1 MKRIVFIVII
11 VLFALRAIAQIPY
24 FAGTVGD
31 GKLYGYT
38 SLKGRPGLNQQETYT
53 TFQYGLSSHV
63 DAGIDLYTG
72 PDCAYWG
79 ALIRGGLPLCQW
91 FNVGGEVIASLDLND
106 RMHFSYLTSGLYL
119 NGAIT
124 PDNRLFWC
132 SNTWWVRYRGGHDTY
147 SNYEYLGYHI
157 PLPQGRSLTPMV
169 GAVHSWQ
176 FDDDLQPAAGLYFSF
191 GAYNLYLWSHDL
203 LATHP
208 RFVLGLD
215 FVL

>member
-1 MKRIVFIVII
+1 MKRIFLIVII

-132 SNTWWVRYRGGHDTY
+132 SNTWWVRYRGGHD
-147 SNYEYLGYHI
+147 
-157 PLPQGRSLTPMV
+157 
-169 GAVHSWQ
+169 
-176 FDDDLQPAAGLYFSF
+176 
-191 GAYNLYLWSHDL
+191 L

>member
-72 PDCAYWG
+72 PD
-79 ALIRGGLPLCQW
+79 
-91 FNVGGEVIASLDLND
+91 
-106 RMHFSYLTSGLYL
+106 
-119 NGAIT
+119 
-124 PDNRLFWC
+124 NRLFWC

-147 SNYEYLGYHI
+147 
-157 PLPQGRSLTPMV
+157 
-169 GAVHSWQ
+169 
-176 FDDDLQPAAGLYFSF
+176 
-191 GAYNLYLWSHDL
+191 
-203 LATHP
+203 
-208 RFVLGLD
+208 
-215 FVL
+215 